1 MEEQV
6 VYLKPMYGEIISL
19 YSNEGMTVKLFDE
32 SIVFMQIE
40 DLIDNGFSITLKHD
54 ETCKY
59 MFTVLVENDVL
70 KCLDISP
77 IHENTYNLMKE
88 MGIID

>member
-1 MEEQV
+1 MEEQIV
-6 VYLKPMYGEIISL
+6 CLKPMYGEIVSL
-19 YSNEGMTVKLFDE
+19 YTNEGMTVKLFDG
-32 SIVFMQIE
+32 SITFMQIE
-40 DLIDNGFSITLKHD
+40 DLIANGFSIVLKSD
-54 ETCKY
+54 ESCKY

-77 IHENTYNLMKE
+77 IHENAYNLMKE